1 MSQVLLDI
9 PEDSLLALRVSA
21 EEMGEELR
29 MAAAV
34 KLFEMGRLSSGA
46 AAELAGV
53 PKPLFLVR
61 LGDYGVITF
70 RQTEDELRRDLERT
84 DRSRVRNARELE
96 NGVELGRPDRAGV
109 DNVGEDD
116 GGRARLFVNVPDV
129 VVVDGPVVKVHGYG

>member
-9 PEDSLLALRVSA
+9 PEDSLLALRVSP
-21 EEMGEELR
+21 EEMGEQLR

-61 LGDYGVITF
+61 LGDYGVTTF
-70 RQTEDELRRDLERT
+70 RQTEDELRRDLE
-84 DRSRVRNARELE
+84 NA
-96 NGVELGRPDRAGV
+96 
-109 DNVGEDD
+109 
-116 GGRARLFVNVPDV
+116 
-129 VVVDGPVVKVHGYG
+129 